1 MSLSPA
7 VRAAAPVAAAFT
19 LLVAGLLPALPLIRP
34 GLARAAE
41 YSMRTQA
48 TYEIAPGEGTVRVTV
63 DVTFKNTTPNP
74 PGQFSV
80 FPTIDLAV
88 HDGARNVRA
97 EDVRNRRLR
106 TTVQERDGVNVA
118 SVQPRP
124 PVRYRDVRRF
134 TLSYTLADGASSD
147 IRIRPSVVIVPIWSF
162 GTEGSVRVRLPSDY
176 EVLVDGDALRA
187 NEDGSS
193 WQLDSGNVA
202 DPSRWLA
209 RVTATLPSS
218 YVTSERQVPL
228 SQGRVDVQVRA
239 WADDPGWGRRTLR
252 LLTEALPRLDDA
264 IGLPHQPTGPL
275 VIVESLPEAGAVLR
289 EPAASDV
296 DIAIGYTE
304 PAFTVLHQV
313 AHLWLPATLVA
324 DRWIREGFASH
335 AAAQV
340 ATALKVELPFDPERA
355 AAELRDDAFPL
366 VSWGAGQATAA
377 QERYADAA
385 AWAAAD
391 AIAAEVGEDSL
402 RLAWQRMAAGLDGYR
417 PPFDAAPTTP
427 VAATVPADSRHLLDQ
442 LDAVSDADVVP
453 IFRRWVLD
461 EASVAQLSARRDAR
475 AAYRE
480 LEAAAGDWGT
490 PDPVRLALAGWRFDD
505 AQAAIAEATDWLAD
519 RDSLLARIEAARLAA
534 PDRLRAEYERGGGSE
549 TARRE
554 LDEEAAVVAAYV
566 AARERA
572 AADRSPLEEVGLL
585 GGRGPDAM
593 LDEAQS
599 LFVDGDL
606 VGAGDLSAAASRRL
620 DRAAIDGAARLAAVL
635 VLGGVLLVVGVRQ
648 ARRRGATGADRY
660 TARP

>member
-1 MSLSPA
+1 M
-7 VRAAAPVAAAFT
+7 
-19 LLVAGLLPALPLIRP
+19 
-34 GLARAAE
+34 
-41 YSMRTQA
+41 
-48 TYEIAPGEGTVRVTV
+48 
-63 DVTFKNTTPNP
+63 
-74 PGQFSV
+74 
-80 FPTIDLAV
+80 
-88 HDGARNVRA
+88 
-97 EDVRNRRLR
+97 
-106 TTVQERDGVNVA
+106 
-118 SVQPRP
+118 
-124 PVRYRDVRRF
+124 
-134 TLSYTLADGASSD
+134 
-147 IRIRPSVVIVPIWSF
+147 IVPIWSF
-162 GTEGSVRVRLPSDY
+162 GTKGSVRVRLPSDY

-187 NEDGSS
+187 EEDGSS
-193 WQLDSGNVA
+193 WQLESGAVA

-218 YVTSERQVPL
+218 SVTFERQVPL
-228 SQGRVDVQVRA
+228 KQGTVDVQVRA

-252 LLTEALPRLDDA
+252 LLTEALPRLHDA
-264 IGLPHQPTGPL
+264 IGLPYQPTGPL
-275 VIVESLPEAGAVLR
+275 VIVESLPESGPVLR

-304 PAFTVLHQV
+304 PPFTVLHQV
-313 AHLWLPATLVA
+313 AHLRPPATLVA

-340 ATALKVELPFDPERA
+340 ATALHVDLPFDPERA
-355 AAELRDDAFPL
+355 ATGRRDDAFPL
-366 VSWGAGQATAA
+366 VSWGTGQATAA

-402 RLAWQRMAAGLDGYR
+402 RLAWQRTAAGLDGYR
-417 PPFDAAPTTP
+417 PPFDAAPATP

-442 LDAVSDADVVP
+442 LDAVSEADVVP

-461 EASVAQLSARRDAR
+461 EASVVQLSARDDAR
-475 AAYRE
+475 AAYGE
-480 LEAAAGDWGT
+480 LEATAGDWGA
-490 PDPVRLALAGWRFDD
+490 PDPVRLALAGWRFDE

-519 RDSLLARIEAARLAA
+519 RDSLSARIGAAGLAA

-554 LDEEAAVVAAYV
+554 LEEEAAVVAAYV

-606 VGAGDLSAAASRRL
+606 VGAGDLSAAATRRME
-620 DRAAIDGAARLAAVL
+620 RAATDGAARLAAVL
-635 VLGGVLLVVGVRQ
+635 VLGGLLLVVGVRQ
-648 ARRRGATGADRY
+648 ARRRGATLPDRY